1 MKVAMGKK
9 ATDPKFWF
17 AQGDPRFVFAPSKPF
32 DNTGKDTNN
41 FMHNKVMIMDD
52 KVVITGS
59 YNFSENAEANDENM
73 LVMESTA
80 VAKAYDEYFNAL
92 FALYKK
98 TGPKLPPK

>member
-1 MKVAMGKK
+1 VCLLSA
-9 ATDPKFWF
+9 
-17 AQGDPRFVFAPSKPF
+17 FAPSKPF
-32 DNTGKDTNN
+32 DRSGNDTNN
-41 FMHNKVMIMDD
+41 FMHNKVMIIDD

-73 LVMESTA
+73 LVIESDA
-80 VAKAYDEYFNAL
+80 VAGAYDKYFNAL